1 MDYRDVDAIDHPVPP
16 NNHANSINYVQR
28 QDGFELFR
36 RLEAAAAPCL
46 SPGDRKI
53 IEIELRSDDLYYAI
67 DDIVRAAARKRFPLP
82 APLVAGL
89 HTWLNSYENT
99 EDEPRFRRLINQRSQ
114 PAPEASR
121 RVWTLPSF

>member
-1 MDYRDVDAIDHPVPP
+1 VDYRDVDAIDHPVPP
-16 NNHANSINYVQR
+16 NNHANSINYVHR

-46 SPGDRKI
+46 SPGARKI
-53 IEIELRSDDLYYAI
+53 IEIELRSDDLDYAI

-82 APLVAGL
+82 APLVADL

-99 EDEPRFRRLINQRSQ
+99 EDEPRFRRLINQLTTS
-114 PAPEASR
+114 A
-121 RVWTLPSF
+121 